1 MQMKTQ
7 TAWQHWLCGKRFR
20 QKPKKKREYLCQAY
34 FEPLF
39 ALVLYSVIQI
49 CTKNRRIWAE
59 PMPLRPYWKCG
70 MEYFIPHTC
79 ILFTLRFPTL
89 RRCAQAQQLRRRLP
103 LFYVLWNLS
112 MPLPPTNNH
121 TNGYWNKSPIKTK
134 MKMTRLIYGPTR
146 LCCYVSRQC
155 TRKREVRVIYYN

>member
-1 MQMKTQ
+1 MHLKTQ

-20 QKPKKKREYLCQAY
+20 QKPKKKENIYAKRILNRSC
-34 FEPLF
+34 
-39 ALVLYSVIQI
+39 LYSVIQI

-79 ILFTLRFPTL
+79 ILFTLRFSTL

-112 MPLPPTNNH
+112 MPLPPTTTQTVTG
-121 TNGYWNKSPIKTK
+121 TNRRSKLKWNDAVDTA
-134 MKMTRLIYGPTR
+134 RR
-146 LCCYVSRQC
+146 DCVVSRQC